1 MDLTFNTFL
10 FFSVFITLLVI
21 MDPFGTVPIF
31 AGLVNKYP
39 ATKQKQLAFQAVA
52 LAFLVIVAFALF
64 GEQVLAFL
72 GISLPSIQASGGLL
86 LLLVALELL
95 TGKNEKPQGDDDI
108 NVALVPLGTPL
119 LAGPGAIAATI
130 VFVNQANTLSDFFTI
145 GVAIFSVH
153 LIVFLSLRF
162 SIPIIKLLGAGGI
175 SVATKLAGLLLAAI
189 AVQLIV
195 DAIYEFLKIYAGQ

>member
-1 MDLTFNTFL
+1 MDLYLNSFL

-31 AGLVNKYP
+31 AGLVKRFP
-39 ATKQKQLAFQAVA
+39 TAKQKNLAFQAVL
-52 LAFLVIVAFALF
+52 LAFFVIIAFALF

-95 TGKNEKPQGDDDI
+95 TGKNERPKGEEDI

-130 VFVNQANTLSDFFTI
+130 VFVNQASTLADFIAI
-145 GVAIFSVH
+145 GLAIFSVH
-153 LIVFLSLRF
+153 LIVYLSLRF

-189 AVQLIV
+189 AVQLVV
-195 DAIYEFLKIYAGQ
+195 DAIFEFIKIYAN

>member
-1 MDLTFNTFL
+1 MDIAFNSFL

-31 AGLVNKYP
+31 AGLVKKYP
-39 ATKQKQLAFQAVA
+39 ITKQKTLAFQAVL
-52 LAFLVIVAFALF
+52 LAFFVIVAFALF

-72 GISLPSIQASGGLL
+72 GISLASIQASGGLL

-95 TGKNEKPQGDDDI
+95 TGRNEKPKGEDDI

-130 VFVNQANTLSDFFTI
+130 VFVNQASAPTDYFAI
-145 GVAIFSVH
+145 GLAIFSVH
-153 LIVFLSLRF
+153 LIVYLSLRF

-195 DAIYEFLKIYAGQ
+195 DAIFEFVKIYSS

>member
-1 MDLTFNTFL
+1 MDLYLNSFL

-31 AGLVNKYP
+31 AGLVKRFP
-39 ATKQKQLAFQAVA
+39 TAKQKRLAFQAVL
-52 LAFLVIVAFALF
+52 LAFFVIIAFALF

-95 TGKNEKPQGDDDI
+95 TGKNERPKGEEDI

-130 VFVNQANTLSDFFTI
+130 VFVNQASSLSDYIAI
-145 GVAIFSVH
+145 GLAIFSVH
-153 LIVFLSLRF
+153 LIVYLSLRF

-195 DAIYEFLKIYAGQ
+195 DAIFEFIKIYAN

>member
-1 MDLTFNTFL
+1 
-10 FFSVFITLLVI
+10 

-31 AGLVNKYP
+31 AGLVKRFP
-39 ATKQKQLAFQAVA
+39 TPKQKKLAFQAVL
-52 LAFLVIVAFALF
+52 LAFFVIIAFAIF

-95 TGKNEKPQGDDDI
+95 TGKNERPKGEEDI

-130 VFVNQANTLSDFFTI
+130 VFVNQATTLSDYIAI
-145 GVAIFSVH
+145 GLAIFSVH
-153 LIVFLSLRF
+153 LIVYLSLRF

-189 AVQLIV
+189 AVQLVV
-195 DAIYEFLKIYAGQ
+195 DAIFEFIKIYAN

>member
-1 MDLTFNTFL
+1 MDIYFSSFL

-31 AGLVNKYP
+31 AGLVKKFP
-39 ATKQKQLAFQAVA
+39 SEKQKKLAFQAVL
-52 LAFLVIVAFALF
+52 LAFFVIVAFALF

-95 TGKNEKPQGDDDI
+95 TGKNEKPAGEEDI

-130 VFVNQANTLSDFFTI
+130 VFVNQAITLSDYVAI
-145 GVAIFSVH
+145 GLAIFSVH

-195 DAIYEFLKIYAGQ
+195 DAIFEFLKIYTY